1 MQGLGSSEVTVAQA
15 LCRAR
20 RRSPTLSP
28 SAEGRV
34 CRDAELRQGEKG
46 ADLLT
51 RDSYSGRNAFSA
63 GSADVLAH
71 DTLPLYRE
79 LDDW

>member
-1 MQGLGSSEVTVAQA
+1 MQGSGSDEVTVTQA

-20 RRSPTLSP
+20 RHGPSLSL
-28 SAEGRV
+28 SAEGCVRW
-34 CRDAELRQGEKG
+34 DAQLRQGEKG

-51 RDSYSGRNAFSA
+51 QDSHSGRNALSA
-63 GSADVLAH
+63 GSADVLAC
-71 DTLPLYRE
+71 DTLPPYRE